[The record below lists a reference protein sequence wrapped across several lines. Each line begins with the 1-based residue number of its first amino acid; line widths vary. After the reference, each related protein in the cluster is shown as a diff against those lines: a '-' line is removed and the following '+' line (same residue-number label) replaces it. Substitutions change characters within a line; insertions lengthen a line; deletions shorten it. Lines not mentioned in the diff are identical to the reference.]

1 MTKEERPLPYVR
13 VAPFDIKRIIHDFG
27 GSGLTITLPPWLIAL
42 VVAPIIGSFLGV
54 LIRRLPTGE
63 PVMLDRS
70 RCEGCRRPLGA
81 VELVPIASYL
91 VLHGRCRRCGA
102 RIAPFHLAVELA
114 ALAVAAVAVATLP
127 DSATLCCGCVLGW
140 TLLALAWIDWEAFI
154 LPDVLTLPLVLAG
167 LAATFWLAPNTLT
180 NHAAA
185 AALGYLLFRGV
196 AWAYR
201 RLRGRDGLGEGDA
214 KLMAAAGAWIGIT
227 ALSSVLLG
235 GALLTL
241 AVGLVDGLRRGE
253 GLSATTR
260 LAFGP
265 GLCAALWVVWL
276 LSFR

>member
-1 MTKEERPLPYVR
+1 VGC
-13 VAPFDIKRIIHDFG
+13 RIPKPTRRDCG
-27 GSGLTITLPPWLIAL
+27 GSGLTNTLPTWLIAL

-54 LIRRLPTGE
+54 VIRRVPAGA

-70 RCEGCRRPLGA
+70 RCEACRQPLGA
-81 VELVPIASYL
+81 RDLMPIASYL
-91 VLHGRCRRCGA
+91 LLRGRCRRCGA

-114 ALAVAAVAVATLP
+114 TLGVAAVAAATLP
-127 DSATLCCGCVLGW
+127 DPATLCCGCGLGW

-154 LPDVLTLPLVLAG
+154 LPDALTLPLVLAG
-167 LAATFWLAPNTLT
+167 LGATYWLEPEMLT
-180 NHAAA
+180 DHAAA

-201 RLRGRDGLGEGDA
+201 RFRGRDGLGEGDA
-214 KLMAAAGAWIGIT
+214 KLMAAAGAWVGVT

-241 AVGLVDGLRRGE
+241 AAALVEAWRRGE
-253 GLSATTR
+253 GLRATMR
-260 LAFGP
+260 LPFGP